1 MIRHMPF
8 NTLLANP
15 LVYIVYLGALLIS
28 LDIHEFS
35 HALMA
40 DKLGDPT
47 PRLAGRLTLNPLAH
61 LDPIGTIALIL
72 FSFGWGKPVPFDTYN
87 LRNPKRDSALIAL
100 AGPASNLI
108 LATVL
113 SVILRTVHVPEL
125 GAAFFYALIFLN
137 VNLAIFNFLP
147 IHPLDGGKI
156 LIGLAP
162 KDVAREWDSLLHRY
176 GLLILLLLIL
186 PIYNGMSPLFAL
198 MDPIVSFIMKILLG

>member
-1 MIRHMPF
+1 MPF
-8 NTLLANP
+8 TTLLSNP
-15 LVYIVYLGALLIS
+15 LVYLLYLAALLVS

-35 HALMA
+35 HALAA
-40 DKLGDPT
+40 DRLGDPT

-61 LDPIGTIALIL
+61 LDPIGTITLIL

-108 LATVL
+108 LAAILSAVL
-113 SVILRTVHVPEL
+113 RFVSLPDII
-125 GAAFFYALIFLN
+125 GAFLYALVLLN
-137 VNLAIFNFLP
+137 VSLAVFNFLP

-162 KDVAREWDSLLHRY
+162 KDVAREWDITLNRY
-176 GLLILLLLIL
+176 GLLILILLIL

-198 MDPIVSFIMKILLG
+198 MNPIINFILKIFLGQ